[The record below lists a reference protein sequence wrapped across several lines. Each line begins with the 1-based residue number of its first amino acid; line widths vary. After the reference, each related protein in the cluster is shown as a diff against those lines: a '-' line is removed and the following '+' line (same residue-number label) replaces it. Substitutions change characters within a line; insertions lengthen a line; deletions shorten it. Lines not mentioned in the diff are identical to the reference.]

1 MFQYGQR
8 SNVLFEVE
16 HQHSDG
22 SWGRLAP
29 DEKVQHHDPAGH
41 DPEQQWQRGHIY
53 VCTSCEERGRITVP
67 EEQDP
72 NA

>member
-29 DEKVQHHDPAGH
+29 EDAGQHHDPAGH
-41 DPEQQWQRGHIY
+41 DPEQQWQRGHVY
-53 VCTSCEERGRITVP
+53 VCLSCEERVRIKEP
-67 EEQDP
+67 EEGAEP
-72 NA
+72 G

>member
-29 DEKVQHHDPAGH
+29 EENREHHDPAGH
-41 DPEQQWQRGHIY
+41 DPEGAVDHRR
-53 VCTSCEERGRITVP
+53 VRPMVVLARERPSAGTRAP
-67 EEQDP
+67 
-72 NA
+72 